1 MSPIS
6 SFSAK
11 SGGEGKTATFNASF
25 PSGLLP
31 RGVKRSIEEVDFN
44 DDDVERRGHPV
55 WDDASRPTSALTSDV
70 NMFTPAAL
78 WASPWGSHSV
88 YDEWTENAMTT
99 NIPVEGIAS
108 SPTMTSDLYM
118 EITRVISRLIEG
130 SITQNDLIE
139 ALQRVA
145 SQLKHWD

>member
-1 MSPIS
+1 
-6 SFSAK
+6 
-11 SGGEGKTATFNASF
+11 
-25 PSGLLP
+25 
-31 RGVKRSIEEVDFN
+31 
-44 DDDVERRGHPV
+44 
-55 WDDASRPTSALTSDV
+55 
-70 NMFTPAAL
+70 MFTPAAL

-99 NIPVEGIAS
+99 LMPVGIAS